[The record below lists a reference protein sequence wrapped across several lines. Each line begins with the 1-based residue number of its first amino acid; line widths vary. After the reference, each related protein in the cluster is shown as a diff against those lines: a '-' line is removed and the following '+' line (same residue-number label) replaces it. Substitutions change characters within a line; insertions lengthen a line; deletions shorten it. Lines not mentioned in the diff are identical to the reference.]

1 MTLKCRKITMIIRK
15 NPTRKQTSNQTRRPQ
30 NQMKS
35 KRAPKLLMET
45 NKVTVREQE
54 VAESAT
60 EAAIEVMENLEVAT
74 EAVSTVA
81 VVVEEATLEV
91 LAKIRTVS
99 S

>member
-1 MTLKCRKITMIIRK
+1 
-15 NPTRKQTSNQTRRPQ
+15 
-30 NQMKS
+30 
-35 KRAPKLLMET
+35 MET
-45 NKVTVREQE
+45 NRVTVREQE